1 MTVMFVDL
9 CGSTALSDNLDAEIY
24 GDMLQ
29 RLRALGREIIA
40 RHGGLIVRVQG
51 DGILALFGQ
60 PEAREDDGRR
70 ATEAAL
76 ELHAAMRQLEVD
88 PRRLPRGSLALHT
101 GIHAGLVLLVE
112 GGLELGRYE
121 VLGPVPNVAARLSDQ
136 AEFDQILVSEE
147 TLGPH
152 AHFFATGTRR
162 VLSVDKGL
170 QPLAVLQ
177 VLARAPVHNRF
188 ATLALRGL
196 APFVGRVAEMQALQ
210 QQLQA
215 AQAGPARLVQVRAGP
230 GMGKTRLIDEFL
242 RAAVARGHEV
252 HRGYCD
258 GYLGA
263 EPLQPFLQM
272 LRTLFRIG
280 HDTGPADA
288 ARLAG
293 HALAEIDTSLVAQRD
308 ELLRA
313 LSLAS
318 PGGDAR
324 RSGAELTVMALKTLF
339 ERLASRQPVL
349 LFIDDWQ
356 WADDASR
363 QVLDA
368 LRSLPLPLCLLLATR
383 DQGGS
388 SAERGAVVLELAP
401 LNEDEARQ
409 TIDHLLPGTDP
420 FAAAQIHLYGG
431 GNPLFIEELCHSAAV
446 EVPASRPRSSGG
458 GVAWLKSLIES
469 RVSRLPEDQASV
481 ARAAAVIGNVF
492 PAWLLERITGH
503 GADSPL
509 LRELARQDFIFPTEQ
524 PGGLRFKHG
533 ITRDVVY
540 DAVSLRERQAMHRQ
554 VAQALAEQAGSGGFD
569 DALES
574 LAYHWGAGGDPAQ
587 AARFAAAA
595 GDKAMAVSA
604 LDRARAQYR
613 AALTAL
619 DEVGTDDPQTR
630 AQWISIV
637 QRLGMACVFDPLGL
651 EDGLSLFER
660 GVQLA
665 AKRRR
670 TTLTLARAEYWLGYI
685 AYAKGDARKAVVHEQ
700 HALALAEACGDA
712 RLAAQVR
719 ATLGQALAAAADYE
733 QALPMLEQAVDLKR
747 RNMHSGSAL
756 AVGAAYTLATK
767 GMLLGD
773 RGDFEAAHACLQQA
787 LSLVGGTGHQIESSV
802 LGWNTSV
809 LLWQGRWSD
818 AMDSAARSSHIAD
831 QCRSH
836 HLYAMHQS
844 QTGYARWVLQ
854 QDPDALR
861 SAAGCHHLGR
871 GAPRAVVRV
880 AQLRL
885 ARPTRWRPADAATKR
900 GAMWRG
906 RCGARGP
913 ETASARRWPAG
924 PWRCWSATRRRPR
937 SGWRAPT
944 PVRRHAVLPT
954 RPPATGCARRGW
966 RWRRAGLA
974 QARPLLTDA
983 AAAFERM
990 AMPWHLAQAQALL
1003 ASL

>member
-324 RSGAELTVMALKTLF
+324 RGGAELTVMALKTLF
-339 ERLASRQPVL
+339 ERLASRRPVL

-503 GADSPL
+503 AADSPL

-569 DALES
+569 DALEA

-619 DEVGTDDPQTR
+619 DEVGTDEPQTR

-665 AKRRR
+665 ARGAGRADAGARRILAGLHRLCQGRCAQGRRAR
-670 TTLTLARAEYWLGYI
+670 TACAGAGRGLRRCAPGRAGARHAGPGAGGGGRLRAG
-685 AYAKGDARKAVVHEQ
+685 AADAGAGGGPEAPQ
-700 HALALAEACGDA
+700 HAQRQCPG
-712 RLAAQVR
+712 
-719 ATLGQALAAAADYE
+719 G
-733 QALPMLEQAVDLKR
+733 
-747 RNMHSGSAL
+747 G
-756 AVGAAYTLATK
+756 
-767 GMLLGD
+767 
-773 RGDFEAAHACLQQA
+773 RGLHA
-787 LSLVGGTGHQIESSV
+787 GHQ
-802 LGWNTSV
+802 GP
-809 LLWQGRWSD
+809 
-818 AMDSAARSSHIAD
+818 AA
-831 QCRSH
+831 
-836 HLYAMHQS
+836 
-844 QTGYARWVLQ
+844 
-854 QDPDALR
+854 
-861 SAAGCHHLGR
+861 
-871 GAPRAVVRV
+871 
-880 AQLRL
+880 
-885 ARPTRWRPADAATKR
+885 
-900 GAMWRG
+900 
-906 RCGARGP
+906 
-913 ETASARRWPAG
+913 
-924 PWRCWSATRRRPR
+924 RRPR
-937 SGWRAPT
+937 RFRGRACLPAAGA
-944 PVRRHAVLPT
+944 VAGRRHRASGRKFGAGLEHHRAAVARALVGRDGQRGALVAHR
-954 RPPATGCARRGW
+954 RPVPQPPSVRDAPGADRLCALGAAARTPMRCGCCWMPPPGSRRATGACSCRSTT
-966 RWRRAGLA
+966 AG
-974 QARPLLTDA
+974 
-983 AAAFERM
+983 
-990 AMPWHLAQAQALL
+990 
-1003 ASL
+1003 

>member
-9 CGSTALSDNLDAEIY
+9 CGSTALSDTLDAEIY
-24 GDMLQ
+24 GEMLQ

-70 ATEAAL
+70 AVEAAL

-136 AEFDQILVSEE
+136 AGFDQILVSEE

-152 AHFFATGTRR
+152 AHFFATGSRR

-177 VLARAPVHNRF
+177 VLARAPVHSRF

-210 QQLQA
+210 QHLGS
-215 AQAGPARLVQVRAGP
+215 AQAGPAQLLQVRAGP

-242 RAAVARGHEV
+242 RGAAAAGHEV

-258 GYLGA
+258 SYLGA

-280 HDTGPADA
+280 HGTGPADA
-288 ARLAG
+288 ARLAE
-293 HALAEIDTSLVAQRD
+293 HALREIDGSLLAHRD

-313 LSLAS
+313 LSLAL
-318 PGGDAR
+318 PGADAR
-324 RSGAELTVMALKTLF
+324 RGSAELTVQALKALF
-339 ERLASRQPVL
+339 ERLAARRPLL

-368 LRSLPLPLCLLLATR
+368 LRVLPLPLCLLLATR
-383 DQGGS
+383 DQGGGN
-388 SAERGAVVLELAP
+388 AERGATVLELAP

-420 FAAAQIHLYGG
+420 FEAAQIHLYGG
-431 GNPLFIEELCHSAAV
+431 GNPLFIEELCHSAAADA
-446 EVPASRPRSSGG
+446 PAGRPRSSGG

-469 RVSRLPEDQASV
+469 RVSRLPEDQAAV
-481 ARAAAVIGNVF
+481 VRAAAVIGNVF
-492 PAWLLERITGH
+492 PAWLLERVTGH
-503 GADSPL
+503 AADSPL
-509 LRELARQDFIFPTEQ
+509 LRELARQDFIFAAEQ

-554 VAQALAEQAGSGGFD
+554 VAQTLAEQAGTSGFD
-569 DALES
+569 DALEA
-574 LAYHWGAGGDPAQ
+574 LAYHWGAGGEPAE
-587 AARFAAAA
+587 AARYAALA
-595 GDKAMAVSA
+595 GDKAMAISA
-604 LDRARAQYR
+604 LDRARTQYR
-613 AALTAL
+613 AALAAL
-619 DEVGTDDPQTR
+619 DEVGTHDPQSR

-651 EDGLSLFER
+651 EDGLALFER

-665 AKRRR
+665 AEAQDDV
-670 TTLTLARAEYWLGYI
+670 TLARTEYWLGYI
-685 AYAKGDARKAVVHEQ
+685 AYAKGDARKSVVHEQ
-700 HALALAEACGDA
+700 HALALAEANGDA

-747 RNMHSGSAL
+747 RNIQSGSSL

-767 GMLLGD
+767 GLLLGD

-787 LSLVGGTGHQIESSV
+787 LSLVGGSGHQVESSV
-802 LGWNTSV
+802 LGWNTTV
-809 LLWQGRWSD
+809 LLWQGRWLD
-818 AMDSAARSSHIAD
+818 ALDSAARSSHIAD

-836 HLYAMHQS
+836 HLYAMHQA
-844 QTGYARWVLQ
+844 QTGYARWVLH
-854 QDPDALR
+854 QDADALR
-861 SAAGCHHLGR
+861 LMLDATAWVEARHGRLFVSLNHGWLVDALAASGR
-871 GAPRAVVRV
+871 
-880 AQLRL
+880 
-885 ARPTRWRPADAATKR
+885 R
-900 GAMWRG
+900 GEA
-906 RCGARGP
+906 
-913 ETASARRWPAG
+913 
-924 PWRCWSATRRRPR
+924 
-937 SGWRAPT
+937 
-944 PVRRHAVLPT
+944 RRHA
-954 RPPATGCARRGW
+954 ARALW
-966 RWRRAGLA
+966 RARAGDRIGEAMACRAMALHCGDPGQAAIWLA
-974 QARPLLTDA
+974 RADASAAARASAHEVAGNRLCEARLALAAGQPGRARQLLADA
-983 AAAFERM
+983 AAAFERL
-990 AMPWHLAQAQALL
+990 AMPWHLGQAQALL
-1003 ASL
+1003 AGL

>member
-9 CGSTALSDNLDAEIY
+9 CGSTALSDTLDAEIY

-29 RLRALGREIIA
+29 CLRALGREIIA

-215 AQAGPARLVQVRAGP
+215 AQAAPPRLLQVRAGP

-242 RAAVARGHEV
+242 RSAVAAGHEV

-324 RSGAELTVMALKTLF
+324 RGGAELTVLALKTLF
-339 ERLASRQPVL
+339 ERLAARRPVL

-383 DQGGS
+383 DQVGS

-446 EVPASRPRSSGG
+446 DVPASRPRSSGS

-469 RVSRLPEDQASV
+469 RVSRLPEDQAGV

-503 GADSPL
+503 AADSPL

-540 DAVSLRERQAMHRQ
+540 DAVSLRERQATHRQ

-604 LDRARAQYR
+604 LDRARTQYR
-613 AALTAL
+613 AALAAL
-619 DEVGTDDPQTR
+619 DEVGMQDLQAR
-630 AQWISIV
+630 AQWIAIV

-665 AKRRR
+665 ADGQDDI
-670 TTLTLARAEYWLGYI
+670 TLARAEYWLGYI
-685 AYAKGDARKAVVHEQ
+685 AYAKGDACKSIVHAQ
-700 HALALAEACGDA
+700 HALDLAEANGDT

-733 QALPMLEQAVDLKR
+733 HALPMLEQAVDLKR
-747 RNMHSGSAL
+747 RNIQSGSAL

-767 GMLLGD
+767 GLLLGD

-787 LSLVGGTGHQIESSV
+787 LALVGGTGHQVESSV
-802 LGWNTSV
+802 LGWNTTV
-809 LLWQGRWSD
+809 LLWQGRWLD
-818 AMDSAARSSHIAD
+818 ALDSAARSSHIAD

-836 HLYAMHQS
+836 HLYAMHQA
-844 QTGYARWVLQ
+844 QTGYARWVLH

-861 SAAGCHHLGR
+861 LILDATAWVEARHGRLFVSLNYGWLSDALAASGRSDEARRHAARALWRARAGDRIGEAMACRAMALQARHSLQAARWLARADSSAA
-871 GAPRAVVRV
+871 ARASAHEAAGNRLCE
-880 AQLRL
+880 ARL
-885 ARPTRWRPADAATKR
+885 ALAAGRPEQARALLADAAT
-900 GAMWRG
+900 
-906 RCGARGP
+906 
-913 ETASARRWPAG
+913 
-924 PWRCWSATRRRPR
+924 
-937 SGWRAPT
+937 
-944 PVRRHAVLPT
+944 
-954 RPPATGCARRGW
+954 
-966 RWRRAGLA
+966 
-974 QARPLLTDA
+974 
-983 AAAFERM
+983 AFERM
-990 AMPWHLAQAQALL
+990 TMTWHLGQAQALL
-1003 ASL
+1003 AGL